1 MTLKHQMTGLLFA
14 MIKKCFQ
21 KRETERKIDE
31 MKVTTNFMWKK
42 KSKHNFIFIFYL
54 TPQ

>member
-1 MTLKHQMTGLLFA
+1 MTGLLFA